1 MLARK
6 ATRKAS
12 RVANQDGYFVE
23 PVGGACT
30 VRSPGGKSVAL
41 EVKTTP
47 IDVRKHYVF
56 ASETH

>member
-23 PVGGACT
+23 PADGACI
-30 VRSPGGKSVAL
+30 VRSPGGKILKFEA
-41 EVKTTP
+41 KNTP
-47 IDVRKHYVF
+47 IDVRKHYAF